1 VTPAAQGDGASLGAV
16 TRVLVAR
23 LLPVVVAVALVAVTI
38 VVAAGP
44 QGAAAGSNRLPDLDQ
59 VAPTNLVITRAGPR
73 SRPVYR
79 LGFESAVAN
88 VGDGP
93 LIIDAHRPD
102 PSTQTMAGD
111 QLIERDGA
119 PMEVVPGA
127 GRLRYVVSPDHRHW
141 HLLGFDRYELRRAGR
156 RAAAVK
162 DRKTGFCL
170 GDRYPVTGRRL
181 KAAPPEPVYTGRCG
195 LGEPG
200 LIGIQEGISVGYG
213 DNYQANLEGQFLPLT
228 GLPSGR
234 YVLVHRV
241 NADRRLRELD
251 YRNNAA
257 SLLLEL
263 RWQRGAPAVRLV
275 RVCPGTDRCDR
286 RRTR

>member
-1 VTPAAQGDGASLGAV
+1 VTK
-16 TRVLVAR
+16 VLVAR
-23 LLPVVVAVALVAVTI
+23 VMPVVVAIALAAVTMVVAVR
-38 VVAAGP
+38 P
-44 QGAAAGSNRLPDLDQ
+44 LGAAAGSNRLPDLDQ
-59 VAPTNLVITRAGPR
+59 VEPTNVVITRAGTR

-79 LGFESAVAN
+79 LGFESAVEN

-102 PSTQTMAGD
+102 PNTRTMAGD
-111 QLIERDGA
+111 QLIERDEA
-119 PMEVVPGA
+119 PTAVVRGA

-156 RAAAVK
+156 RVAAVR

-170 GDRYPVTGRRL
+170 GDRYAVTGRHHL
-181 KAAPPEPVYTGRCG
+181 ETAPPEPVHTSRCG

-228 GLPSGR
+228 GLRSGR

-263 RWQRGAPAVRLV
+263 RWPRGAPAVRLL
-275 RVCPGTDRCDR
+275 RVCPRTDRCDR
-286 RRTR
+286 HRAR